1 MESLCRDLRYILVL
15 FPKLRTIQKLDL
27 GDLGIAPQA
36 ILHQYTS
43 FATLEGLYIGGLYT
57 LYILTLSEWI

>member
-15 FPKLRTIQKLDL
+15 FPKLRTIQKL
-27 GDLGIAPQA
+27 GPGSFGIARQA
-36 ILHQYTS
+36 ILCQYTS

-57 LYILTLSEWI
+57 LYIPTLSE